1 MLRISKDDLS
11 VGNEELDRAAMKTMT
26 PDESRVE
33 NRDDIVEDVVVKTRK
48 IEEVVVKSDLRVGIE
63 KKKVLAQLE

>member
-1 MLRISKDDLS
+1 
-11 VGNEELDRAAMKTMT
+11 MKTMT

-33 NRDDIVEDVVVKTRK
+33 KRDEIVEDVVVKTRK
-48 IEEVVVKSDLRVGIE
+48 IEEGVVKSDLRVGIE